1 MRALFPSVIKLA
13 LFLCLLVFT
22 YSLQARVPFPGGG
35 GGTTTPTPSTPGTA
49 SVSPSSSSDGV
60 LTVSWGA
67 SNGLGLGYSSF
78 GTYLVFESKN
88 GGSFNL
94 VDEVGPTHTSKPLT
108 ARNDGS
114 YKYYVKA
121 CNENLN
127 TGVKMCSSNS
137 GQSGTATVRK
147 KPSTPSAPSISTTT
161 STGSVTVSWSKPSGT
176 VTYYSLQKRKNS
188 GSWSTAVSS
197 QSATSKTVT
206 GLTDGSW
213 DFRVRACNTYSWS
226 CTSYSADS
234 ANATVRVRPSSP
246 SAPSVSSSTSTGSV
260 TVSWSKPSGA
270 VSYYNLQRRQGSGS
284 WANVGGNIS
293 STSYSAT
300 GLTDGSWDFRV
311 RACNAYSWSCSS
323 YGADSANSTVRQKP
337 STPAKPNISATT
349 TTGSVTVSWTKPSGS
364 VTYYSLQKRNG
375 SGSWSTVTSSNSSTS
390 YVVPLTDGSWDFRVR
405 ACNGYSWACS
415 GYSSDSNNVTVRL
428 KPSTPAKPSISSS
441 TSTGSVTVSWTK
453 PSGTVS
459 FYRLYK
465 RNGSGSW
472 STVTSS
478 TSSTSYTVS
487 GLTDGAWTF
496 RIQACNGYSWACSGY
511 SPYTS
516 SSTVKLKPSTPA
528 IPTIS
533 SSTSTGAVTL
543 SWSKPSGNVSFYKIQ
558 KRNNSGSWSTVTNS
572 TSSLSRVI
580 SGLTD
585 GSWDFRVSACNG
597 YSWSCSSYSSD
608 SANTTVR
615 VKPSNPA
622 APSISATTSTGG
634 SVTVSWTKPSGNV
647 SYYQLQKRKDSGS
660 WSNVSTN
667 ISGLSKSVTGLT
679 DGSWEF
685 RVQACN
691 GYSWSCSGHS
701 SVSSN
706 FVVRFKPSA
715 PSAPTTNSTVSTGSI
730 TVSWAKPSGTVTYYN
745 IQKRNNSGSWV
756 TAATSVSGTSKALSG
771 LTDGSW
777 DFRVQACNSFSWACS
792 SYGADS
798 SNVTARLIPAI
809 PSAPSVPANDTDGA
823 YSISWTKPN
832 GTVTAY
838 HVIEYKNSTTSYTTI
853 ANTTQTNFS
862 VNGRTDG
869 SYTYRVRACNEFSW
883 ACSYYSA
890 FSSVTGVL
898 HKPGIPSSISGP
910 ASLDTDGSFSV
921 NWGVSSGQ
929 VDYYQTAHRH
939 MPIGGSFSSW
949 THVNRGVSTAY
960 AYSGL
965 ADGEWDFAIRGCNAS
980 GCSSWRFIAPH
991 VNVLRKPGVPSS
1003 ITTPTITDTDAS
1015 HTISWGAAS
1024 GNSITAYKLEE
1035 RLKPY
1040 GSSSYGA
1047 WAEVH
1052 SSTARS
1058 KHFDNRADGDWQY
1071 RVRACNTAGCGSYK
1085 SSSTVTVLR
1094 IPYSPGNPTVPSSDT
1109 DGSYT
1114 VSWQAPS
1121 SVVSRYEYSESPSF
1135 SSWHSVGLATSKQ
1148 ISGKGDGGFSYRV
1161 RACNASGCGIYATT
1175 NTVTVSHPTPDAP
1188 ASITVPAETGETTYT
1203 VSWGAATSSVTDKYQ
1218 LAHQHESSSWTA
1230 WENMGTAL
1238 SAEVT
1243 VDNNGLWKH
1252 KVRACNDIPGGT
1264 KCGPEKVSSSVDVKL
1279 PPNWAFPNGNVADQ
1293 LNGHI
1298 DTITGDSNV
1307 GVLEGNAGVS
1317 GGAANYSIPVALPP
1331 GRKGMQPSVSMSYS
1345 SRSGNGVMGIGFAL
1359 SAGSSISR
1367 CGSIADIDGANLGVQ
1382 YSTQD
1387 KLCLD
1392 GKRLVNVSGSYGS
1405 SGTEYRTEMDS
1416 FVRVTQKGGGINSAG
1431 TYFEVHTKD
1440 NKISVYGNNTLSNNS
1455 KVQPEGAPATLSW
1468 LIDST
1473 RDYSSNAVHYRYME
1487 GANSGEIL
1495 LEKIQYTGTSDG
1507 SSNTPGNREVVFTYE
1522 PRTDV
1527 STSYL
1532 AGGKSR
1538 QTKRLSKVS
1547 THYDGVTIR
1556 EYNVIYKYSAATN
1569 QSLVES
1575 IRECAYKNGTS
1586 SCLPKTDF
1594 NWQDAPMTYEL
1605 EPFTLTMENGS
1616 TVSPYQGYSITD
1628 SRAPKVSHNSVLFDE
1643 IMPRGDLNGDGV
1655 KDWYG
1660 STSPSH
1666 PKGYFFN
1673 AEGKQGVEHGF
1684 SANNCGVPFAYREEL
1699 ACSFAD
1705 FNMDGRTDVWVG
1717 SATSSQ
1723 SLKLRYTKVD
1733 SNGEVYF
1740 GDEVDTGIVTERDYS
1755 VELSNYYGYTQPS
1768 LIPDISD
1775 FNGDGY
1781 PDLLIYNNRKI
1792 SIYLH
1797 NGNVSGGNPYTIA
1810 PIFVREYETAGIPA
1824 GPYVPVQQRNSETIN
1839 SIGDVDGNGLPDLLV
1854 VQTIAYSDSSSS
1866 YYFLPQPRPKK
1877 ILLTQRSGNNNL
1889 FFNEKDLSQ
1898 KCVNGYY
1905 FKFIDI
1911 NSDGL
1916 SDFICSDGNGT
1927 TYSINKGDADYSVRV
1942 PLGVDLGKERI
1953 LKVKSGY
1960 EYSGT
1965 GEAQKVMSEVV
1976 REYRYAPG
1984 FKVSDINGDGKIELL
1999 IPNQRVIESCVY
2011 QYQWKLGDAQES
2023 LEEFCANDEID
2034 SPLMGGL
2041 YGKYWHTEVVTNIQ
2055 TCTGCTSNQYTYTY
2069 LKDMPGAQQDDSIYQ
2084 YDAIYFDENTDGSI
2098 STRKEDSGFVGPLK
2112 QGAFIDTYGNG
2123 LTDFVFTY
2131 GPTNEDSPA
2140 YIPTAES
2147 TKHAVLQ
2154 RNFDTYV
2161 YRNRGSASGDDYSPV
2176 NMLKSVVNG
2185 FAHKSEWEYKPLS
2198 TGKKQNNNLP
2208 LYASDYDQT
2217 DTDSDYFHFASSMY
2231 VVSDFKQSDG
2241 IGGDLT
2247 TQYRYKGAMYN
2258 VRGRGFQGFNQVAVD
2273 SLDSGLRSVTDFH
2286 QKYPLAGQVKQAR
2299 SCLITDNS
2307 NDCSVN
2313 PTNKTTVSNYHV
2325 INTTSK
2331 SKWIAA
2337 GSSVK
2342 EEFDLT
2348 NRSLR
2353 LSKVESILGN
2363 QVGVDIDTYG
2373 NILHSTQIVD
2383 DGFGVITSSTT
2394 NQFDTG
2400 AQSSGWWNKLLETKV
2415 DTSQVSNRNT
2425 TIGAPTETG
2434 TDYDKWAKTNFV
2446 YSGIGQ
2452 THRIPNETVTSAS
2465 DTTLTHKVVI
2475 DNVSNHGL
2483 PTSITTHGQKYDGS
2497 NLTTRQ
2503 VSTVYSND
2511 GYFPKTV
2518 TQENGGYDLISSS
2531 TVSPIHG
2538 QVKVATDPNG
2548 ISVTTTYDPFGRV
2561 ESQTVPGG
2569 KIIETGYQ
2577 WCSSTYCPDSKSEY
2591 LVFTK
2596 QEGSPTVKTFKD
2608 KLNRDLMVETQ
2619 GFGGQAIYTRMAY
2632 DALGRKILET
2642 KPSFDSSSDVG
2653 TRYLSFDP
2661 LGRLTHKETDQANY
2675 SAMTLIYSYTG
2686 HQTNITAT
2694 DRGTILEMSRAYS
2707 GTGKLMRTVD
2717 SMLGQT
2723 RYAYDGTGNPITLID
2738 ANNNPIH
2745 AWYNGLGHKT
2755 KVDDPNMGI
2764 KTFAYNTYGDVERE
2778 QDANGNVL
2786 AMSYDRLGRMYQR
2799 IVNGSSDAS
2808 WSFDTR
2814 PNGLG
2819 LVATENGVGI
2829 SKSFSYDNLSR
2840 PISQATI
2847 IDGLTYNTLTEYDS
2861 NYGRVKAVQY
2871 PSDIKVTTEYDP
2883 YGYQTKLINAGSG
2896 FVYQEVTQRDAL
2908 LNLTQSK
2915 SNAGSLTEQR
2925 FYWPESGQMR
2935 NITVSTTNGNSPLH
2949 KLWYDYSAFGNL
2961 AWQEQWYKNGAQ
2973 WLSSR
2978 EDYQY
2983 DNLHRL
2989 KHSYRTFNGAHTESP
3004 IDYDYDAVGNLTLKT
3019 DYASTLS
3026 YGNNG
3031 KSAGGNAGPNAVR
3044 QIAKLSSG
3052 GGTTNVNY
3060 IYDNNGNLKTGDGK
3074 TITYNAFNKPI
3085 TITRSGI
3092 VSAFNYGADLMR
3104 FKQVKSGS
3112 GSDETT
3118 IYLDKLVEVVTKG
3131 NLKTTKTY
3139 IGDVAIVTKEQTSA
3153 SALPSHRIA
3162 FTHRDRLGS
3171 VITLTDHGNNVFEHR
3186 SYDPFGKPRKG
3197 DFVDVAPATIT
3208 GVVGGKPF
3216 TPRGF
3221 TDHEHLDD
3229 AELIHMNGRAYD
3241 YNLGRFL
3248 SVDPFIQEPGNSQSM
3263 NPYSYIMNNPMSGT
3277 DPTGYIISGR
3287 PKGPDFEMDTCRGS
3301 LCAGYQDIQSN
3312 GYIGPNLTPR
3322 VGHAGS
3328 AENKDSGDQ
3337 QADEVEGKT
3346 YHDPENFRWLELGKG
3361 IGQGVVGDTAD
3372 MLIEGLIYI
3381 NAAQHPSL
3389 AYKSRGVLKSIA
3401 DIDKTEA
3408 IWGHSKTNEGDLGRG
3423 LSPLVPSSGALG
3435 WTKKGANLLTGIRF
3449 NFKGFTASSS
3459 TWKMSPTD
3467 RGIAIEDKL
3476 AVTDYKNWYRV
3487 GASNKG
3493 YFPLVDFQKD
3503 NILVSLKTVDTR
3515 QASNWMGKMQSHI
3528 RDLGRGHKVD
3538 DNPANMV
3545 LDLRV
3550 QPGGAYRASTLT
3562 DFGKRYGVNVRV
3574 TEYK

>member
-1 MRALFPSVIKLA
+1 MRALLTSVIKLA
-13 LFLCLLVFT
+13 FIICLLIFT
-22 YSLQARVPFPGGG
+22 NTLEARLPFPGGG
-35 GGTTTPTPSTPGTA
+35 GGTTTPTPSTPGAA
-49 SVSPSSSSDGV
+49 SVSPSNSTDGA

-67 SNGLGLGYSSF
+67 SSGLGLGYDSF

-94 VDEVGPTHTSKPLT
+94 VDEVGPTHTSKTLMS
-108 ARNDGS
+108 RGDGS

-127 TGVKMCSSNS
+127 TGVKMCSGNS
-137 GQSGTATVRK
+137 SQSGTATVRK
-147 KPSTPSAPSISTTT
+147 KPSTPSAPSISTTN

-176 VTYYSLQKRKNS
+176 VTYYSLQRRKNS
-188 GSWSTAVSS
+188 GSWSTVVSS
-197 QSATSKTVT
+197 LSATSRTVS
-206 GLTDGSW
+206 GLSDGSW
-213 DFRVRACNTYSWS
+213 DFRVRACNSASWS
-226 CTSYSADS
+226 CSSYSSDS

-246 SAPSVSSSTSTGSV
+246 SAPSVSNSTSTGSV
-260 TVSWSKPSGA
+260 TVSWSKPSGT

-284 WANVGGNIS
+284 WTNVGGNITA
-293 STSYSAT
+293 TSHTVTS
-300 GLTDGSWDFRV
+300 LSDGSWDFRV
-311 RACNAYSWSCSS
+311 RACNTASWACSS
-323 YGADSANSTVRQKP
+323 YGADSANSTVRKKP
-337 STPAKPNISATT
+337 STPSKPNISATT
-349 TTGSVTVSWTKPSGS
+349 STGSLTVSWSKPSGT

-375 SGSWSTVTSSNSSTS
+375 SGSWSTVTSNTSSTS
-390 YVVPLTDGSWDFRVR
+390 YTIQLTDGSWDFRVQ
-405 ACNGYSWACS
+405 ACNEFSWACS
-415 GYSSDSNNVTVRL
+415 SYSTDSNNSTVR
-428 KPSTPAKPSISSS
+428 KNPSTPPKPSISTSE
-441 TSTGSVTVSWTK
+441 STGSVTVSWSK

-459 FYRLYK
+459 FYSLQK

-487 GLTDGAWTF
+487 NLGDGAWTF
-496 RIQACNGYSWACSGY
+496 RVQACNGYPWACSSY
-511 SPYTS
+511 STSSS
-516 SSTVKLKPSTPA
+516 SSTVRLKPSTPA

-533 SSTSTGAVTL
+533 SATSTGSVTL
-543 SWSKPSGNVSFYKIQ
+543 SWTKPSGTVSFYKIE
-558 KRNNSGSWSTVTNS
+558 KRNNSGSWSSVTLS
-572 TSSLSRVI
+572 TSSLSHAI
-580 SGLTD
+580 GDLSD

-597 YSWSCSSYSSD
+597 YWWSCSSFSSD
-608 SANTTVR
+608 SANAKVR
-615 VKPSNPA
+615 LKPSTPA
-622 APSISATTSTGG
+622 TPSISTTTSTAS
-634 SVTVSWTKPSGNV
+634 SVTVSWSKPSGNV
-647 SYYQLQKRKDSGS
+647 SHYQLQRRKGSGS
-660 WSNVSTN
+660 WTNVSTN
-667 ISGLSKSVTGLT
+667 ISGLSKTVTGLT
-679 DGSWEF
+679 DGTWDF
-685 RVQACN
+685 RVSACN
-691 GYSWSCSGHS
+691 DEAWACSGYSAD
-701 SVSSN
+701 SSN
-706 FVVRFKPSA
+706 LTVRFKPSTPTA
-715 PSAPTTNSTVSTGSI
+715 PGLVFSAPNKLT
-730 TVSWAKPSGTVTYYN
+730 TVSWSKPTGTVTYYN
-745 IQKRNNSGSWV
+745 LERSYNSSNWV
-756 TAATSVSGTSKALSG
+756 QDSGITSTSKSYSDLA
-771 LTDGSW
+771 DGTW
-777 DFRVQACNSFSWACS
+777 KLKVQACNEFAWACS
-792 SYGADS
+792 S
-798 SNVTARLIPAI
+798 
-809 PSAPSVPANDTDGA
+809 
-823 YSISWTKPN
+823 
-832 GTVTAY
+832 
-838 HVIEYKNSTTSYTTI
+838 
-853 ANTTQTNFS
+853 
-862 VNGRTDG
+862 
-869 SYTYRVRACNEFSW
+869 
-883 ACSYYSA
+883 
-890 FSSVTGVL
+890 FSSGSTISVL
-898 HKPGIPSSISGP
+898 N
-910 ASLDTDGSFSV
+910 L
-921 NWGVSSGQ
+921 
-929 VDYYQTAHRH
+929 
-939 MPIGGSFSSW
+939 
-949 THVNRGVSTAY
+949 
-960 AYSGL
+960 
-965 ADGEWDFAIRGCNAS
+965 
-980 GCSSWRFIAPH
+980 
-991 VNVLRKPGVPSS
+991 PGVPAS
-1003 ITTPTITDTDAS
+1003 ITVPTTTDTDAS
-1015 HTISWGAAS
+1015 HTISWGEAS
-1024 GNSITAYKLEE
+1024 GSLLTAYKLEE

-1040 GSSSYGA
+1040 GNSSYGA
-1047 WAEVH
+1047 WEEVH
-1052 SSTARS
+1052 SSTSRS

-1071 RVRACNTAGCGSYK
+1071 RVRACNATGCGNYK
-1085 SSSTVTVLR
+1085 NSSTVTVLR
-1094 IPYSPGNPTVPSSDT
+1094 IPYSPVNPTVPSSDA

-1148 ISGKGDGGFSYRV
+1148 INGKGDGGFSYRV
-1161 RACNASGCGIYATT
+1161 RACNASGCGIYSAT
-1175 NTVTVSHPTPDAP
+1175 NTVTVNHPTPDAP
-1188 ASITVPAETGETTYT
+1188 VSITVPAETGEATYV
-1203 VSWGAATSSVTDKYQ
+1203 VSWGAATSSVADKYQ
-1218 LAHQHESSSWTA
+1218 LAHQHESGSWTA
-1230 WENMGTAL
+1230 WENKGAVL

-1243 VDNNGLWKH
+1243 VDNNGFWKH

-1264 KCGPEKVSSSVDVKL
+1264 KCGPEKISSSVDVKL
-1279 PPNWAFPNGNVADQ
+1279 PPNWAFPNGTVADQ
-1293 LNGHI
+1293 FNGHI
-1298 DTITGDSNV
+1298 DTISGDSNV
-1307 GVLEGNAGVS
+1307 GVLEGKAGVS
-1317 GGAANYSIPVALPP
+1317 GGAANYSVPVALPP
-1331 GRKGMQPSVSMSYS
+1331 GRKGMQPSVSMNYS

-1392 GKRLVNVSGSYGS
+1392 GKRLVNVSGSYGY
-1405 SGTEYRTEMDS
+1405 SGTVYRTEMDS
-1416 FVRVTQKGGGINSAG
+1416 FVRVTQKGGGINSAS

-1440 NKISVYGNNTLSNNS
+1440 NKISVYGNNTLNNYS

-1473 RDYSSNAVHYRYME
+1473 RDYSSNAIHYRYKH
-1487 GANSGEIL
+1487 GANSGEVL
-1495 LEKIQYTGTSDG
+1495 LDRIQYTGTSDG
-1507 SSNTPGNREVVFTYE
+1507 SSNSPGNRVVIFSYE

-1538 QTKRLSKVS
+1538 QTQRLNKVS
-1547 THYDGVTIR
+1547 THYDGTTIR
-1556 EYNVIYKYSAATN
+1556 EYNVVYKYSAATN

-1575 IRECAYKNGTS
+1575 IQECAYKNGIS

-1605 EPFTLTMENGS
+1605 EPFTLTMENGN
-1616 TVSPYQGYSITD
+1616 TISPYQGYSITD
-1628 SRAPKVSHNSVLFDE
+1628 PRAPNVSHNSVLFDE

-1660 STSPSH
+1660 SNSPSH

-1705 FNMDGRTDVWVG
+1705 FNMDGRTDVWIG

-1740 GDEVDTGIVTERDYS
+1740 GDEVDTEIVTERDYS
-1755 VELSNYYGYTQPS
+1755 VELSQYYGYTQPS

-1775 FNGDGY
+1775 YNGDGL
-1781 PDLLIYNNRKI
+1781 PDLLVYSSREIFV
-1792 SIYLH
+1792 YLH
-1797 NGNVSGGNPYTIA
+1797 NGDVNGGNPYTIA
-1810 PIFVREYETAGIPA
+1810 PISAHKYLTAAIPA
-1824 GPYVPVQQRNSETIN
+1824 GPHVAPQDKNAESISN
-1839 SIGDVDGNGLPDLLV
+1839 IGDVDGNGLPDLLLV
-1854 VQTIAYSDSSSS
+1854 KTIAYSESSGSN
-1866 YYFLPQPRPKK
+1866 YFLPQPRPKA
-1877 ILLTQRSGNNNL
+1877 ILLTQRSGSGISFIN
-1889 FFNEKDLSQ
+1889 KDLTQ
-1898 KCVNGYY
+1898 HCVNGYY
-1905 FKFIDI
+1905 FKFIDV
-1911 NSDGL
+1911 NADGL
-1916 SDFICSDGNGT
+1916 SDFICSDGSGT
-1927 TYSINKGDADYSVRV
+1927 TLSINEGNADFSSRI
-1942 PLGVDLGKERI
+1942 PLGVDLGLVRN
-1953 LKVKSGY
+1953 LKIKSGY
-1960 EYSGT
+1960 EYSGD
-1965 GEAQKVMSEVV
+1965 GLAQKIMSEPVT
-1976 REYRYAPG
+1976 EYRYAPG
-1984 FKVSDINGDGKIELL
+1984 FKVADINGDGKTELL
-1999 IPNQRVIESCVY
+1999 IPNQRVIESCLY
-2011 QYQWKLGDAQES
+2011 AYAYDLKEKQNKLT
-2023 LEEFCANDEID
+2023 EFCANDEVD
-2034 SPLMGGL
+2034 TPLLGGL
-2041 YGKYWHTEVVTNIQ
+2041 YGKYMYEEYFTVPPACSTCAPIQ
-2055 TCTGCTSNQYTYTY
+2055 YSRTY

-2084 YDAIYFDENTDGSI
+2084 YDAIYFDENPDGSI
-2098 STRKEDSGFVGPLK
+2098 ATRKEDSGFVGPLK

-2140 YIPTAES
+2140 YIPTSES
-2147 TKHAVLQ
+2147 SKHAILQ

-2161 YRNRGSASGDDYSPV
+2161 YRNRGSASGDDYAPV

-2307 NDCSVN
+2307 KDCSVN
-2313 PTNKTTVSNYHV
+2313 PINKTTVSDYHV

-2331 SKWIAA
+2331 SKWVIA
-2337 GSSVK
+2337 GNSVK
-2342 EEFDLT
+2342 EEFDLA
-2348 NRSLR
+2348 NRNLR
-2353 LSKVESILGN
+2353 LSKVNSILGN

-2373 NILHSTQIVD
+2373 NVLLSTQIVD
-2383 DGFGVITSSTT
+2383 DGFGVVTSTTT

-2425 TIGAPTETG
+2425 TIGAPTATG
-2434 TDYDKWAKTNFV
+2434 TDYDKWTKTNFV

-2452 THRIPNETVTSAS
+2452 THRIPNETLTSAS
-2465 DTTLTHKVVI
+2465 DTSLTHKVVI
-2475 DNVSNHGL
+2475 DSVSNYGL

-2511 GYFPKTV
+2511 GYFPQTV

-2538 QVKVATDPNG
+2538 QVKVTTDPNG

-2577 WCSSTYCPDSKSEY
+2577 WCTSTYCPDSKSKY

-2596 QEGSPTVKTFKD
+2596 QEGSPTVKTYKD
-2608 KLNRDLMVETQ
+2608 QLNRDLMVETQ
-2619 GFGGQAIYTRMAY
+2619 GFGGQAIYTRMGY
-2632 DALGRKILET
+2632 DALGRKVLET
-2642 KPSFDSSSDVG
+2642 KPSFDSFSDVG

-2675 SAMTLIYSYTG
+2675 STMTTIYSYTG
-2686 HQTNITAT
+2686 HQTNITAS
-2694 DRGTILEMSRAYS
+2694 DRGTILEMSKTYS

-2717 SMLGQT
+2717 AMLGQT
-2723 RYAYDGTGNPITLID
+2723 RYAYDGTGNPITLMD

-2764 KTFAYNTYGDVERE
+2764 KTFAYNTFGEVERE
-2778 QDANGNVL
+2778 QDANGNIL

-2799 IVNGSSDAS
+2799 TINSSLDAS
-2808 WSFDTR
+2808 WTFDSR

-2819 LVATENGVGI
+2819 LAATENGVGI
-2829 SKSFSYDNLSR
+2829 SKLFSYDNLSR
-2840 PISQATI
+2840 PVNQTTT
-2847 IDGLTYNTLTEYDS
+2847 IDGFTYNTLTEYDS

-2871 PSDIKVTTEYDP
+2871 PSDIKVATEYDP

-2935 NITVSTTNGNSPLH
+2935 NITVSTTNGDSPLH

-2989 KHSYRTFNGAHTESP
+2989 RHSYRTFDGSHTESP

-3019 DYASTLS
+3019 DYAATLS

-3031 KSAGGNAGPNAVR
+3031 KSLGGNAGPNAVR
-3044 QIAKLSSG
+3044 QIAKLLSG
-3052 GGTTNVNY
+3052 GGTTSVNY
-3060 IYDNNGNLKTGDGK
+3060 TYDNNGNLQSGDGK
-3074 TITYNAFNKPI
+3074 SITYNAFNKPI
-3085 TITRSGI
+3085 TITKNGA

-3104 FKQVKSGS
+3104 YKQVKSGS
-3112 GSDETT
+3112 GADETT
-3118 IYLDKLVEVVTKG
+3118 IYLDKLVEIVTKG

-3139 IGDVAIVTKEQTSA
+3139 IGDVAIVTKEESSA
-3153 SALPSHRIA
+3153 SALPSHKIA

-3171 VITLTDHGNNVFEHR
+3171 VITLTDHVNNVFERR

-3248 SVDPFIQEPGNSQSM
+3248 SVDPFVQAPGNSQSM
-3263 NPYSYIMNNPMSGT
+3263 NPYSYIMNNPLAGT
-3277 DPTGYIISGR
+3277 DPSGYKSICRIGKSETGNCQGEKVSNSGQSDDAKETNNGKTNNTSSSEVKVTIIITGSQTQQSNTQQTNQQPAQSGN
-3287 PKGPDFEMDTCRGS
+3287 PQSSGATPTSNTGGTGKQ
-3301 LCAGYQDIQSN
+3301 YWDIQYDGVKAKIVLVDEQGN
-3312 GYIGPNLTPR
+3312 QVANT
-3322 VGHAGS
+3322 GHFEINTNKHQPGAEFSLVASIAYLEDKGS
-3328 AENKDSGDQ
+3328 AT
-3337 QADEVEGKT
+3337 V
-3346 YHDPENFRWLELGKG
+3346 FRD
-3361 IGQGVVGDTAD
+3361 I
-3372 MLIEGLIYI
+3372 
-3381 NAAQHPSL
+3381 
-3389 AYKSRGVLKSIA
+3389 LKSGNIVKVNPVDPNSSHSHMQA
-3401 DIDKTEA
+3401 ATAYVYASGKRGITFDFTEA
-3408 IWGHSKTNEGDLGRG
+3408 IRLSNGSAQSPALGFYHEAVHVWNEISNPGSEAALGATMHNNG
-3423 LSPLVPSSGALG
+3423 VVVGYSVSGSPVYQHSGAGNEQAIITGKETIMANRLG
-3435 WTKKGANLLTGIRF
+3435 EGVRSWHSDGTVYNV
-3449 NFKGFTASSS
+3449 NC
-3459 TWKMSPTD
+3459 
-3467 RGIAIEDKL
+3467 AIC
-3476 AVTDYKNWYRV
+3476 R
-3487 GASNKG
+3487 
-3493 YFPLVDFQKD
+3493 
-3503 NILVSLKTVDTR
+3503 
-3515 QASNWMGKMQSHI
+3515 
-3528 RDLGRGHKVD
+3528 
-3538 DNPANMV
+3538 
-3545 LDLRV
+3545 
-3550 QPGGAYRASTLT
+3550 
-3562 DFGKRYGVNVRV
+3562 
-3574 TEYK
+3574 